1 MSTKANQSP
10 ENEEAQPESSC
21 LANLQPLTWSF
32 NVIEQRRTGFN
43 VPPATERQMNARNE
57 ETLVKALQSSRS
69 SPKLSHLHEKGEN
82 NMQDTEM
89 VDVADTTSAS
99 FSYAATKR
107 SPLVIT
113 STPQEGPVIFL
124 DTDEGFVEITAESRK
139 SAGKEG
145 YSTSHSQLPSRIIG
159 NSPRLFPD
167 RKSATGVSGGRSPWP
182 SPTQP
187 YREADQDE
195 GETNGYISPTS
206 SNEEPEIQI
215 LDPAIAKNFPAFKK
229 FEIGPDDF
237 LNEAAFVQWLNE
249 GSVNTPLEIN
259 EDDGA
264 IVEDFVAEDDIV
276 DHLRSLVISQ
286 PGEPLLDTAQET
298 SWVPQLVAN
307 NVKPKELDLHTGV
320 TVELYNG
327 SFLWIDT
334 VREDFW
340 GPVTI
345 RGYRLV
351 RDDYCGSR
359 MPDGRTN
366 ELVWINEVDEEEHR
380 AGLESVL
387 HEIEASDVK
396 RIREVIYTNCP
407 WPKVSFKDDLRGIGR
422 NAPTAAET
430 KENGKL
436 YCRWKYI
443 QVSSR
448 LKIDAEACL
457 TLLKDQEAIGRGRL
471 EASAVRKAW
480 RGGREPIP
488 GGSSTKRTWDVD
500 TGKETSV
507 PQYSLGDCFCGA
519 GGISRGAIQ
528 AGLQVAWGF
537 DDDKEAI
544 EAHENN
550 FQEHRTKSLRMN
562 DAQFIDLIK
571 KKPKEHRVDIA
582 HYSPP
587 CQPFSSANH
596 NKNIERD
603 YRNQKALF
611 SLHHLTEVLK
621 PRIATIEETAGLMH
635 RHKRWFDT
643 LINIFTSIGY
653 SIRWKI
659 VRCQDHGIPQTRVR
673 LLLTAAA

>member
-10 ENEEAQPESSC
+10 ENEEFQPESSY
-21 LANLQPLTWSF
+21 LASLQPLTWSF
-32 NVIEQRRTGFN
+32 NVIEQRRAGVN
-43 VPPATERQMNARNE
+43 VPPATDRQMNARNE
-57 ETLVKALQSSRS
+57 ETLVKALWSSRS
-69 SPKLSHLHEKGEN
+69 SPKSVHLHEKGEN
-82 NMQDTEM
+82 DIQDTEM

-99 FSYAATKR
+99 FSYKAPKR
-107 SPLVIT
+107 PPLITT

-124 DTDEGFVEITAESRK
+124 DTDAGFVEVTGESRK
-139 SAGKEG
+139 NAGLEG
-145 YSTSHSQLPSRIIG
+145 YNTSHSQLPSRIIG
-159 NSPRLFPD
+159 NYPGLFPD
-167 RKSATGVSGGRSPWP
+167 RNSVTGVSDGRSPWP

-187 YREADQDE
+187 YREEDQDE
-195 GETNGYISPTS
+195 GETNGYISPAP
-206 SNEEPEIQI
+206 SNEEPEMQT
-215 LDPAIAKNFPAFKK
+215 LDAAIALNFPPFKK
-229 FEIGPDDF
+229 FEIGPDDI
-237 LNEAAFVQWLNE
+237 LNEAAFVQWLNQ

-264 IVEDFVAEDDIV
+264 IVEAFVTEDDIV
-276 DHLRSLVISQ
+276 DHLRSLLISQ
-286 PGEPLLDTAQET
+286 PGESLLDTAQET
-298 SWVPQLVAN
+298 SWAPELVAN
-307 NVKPKELDLHTGV
+307 TVKPKGLDLHTGV
-320 TVELYNG
+320 TVELHNG

-334 VREDFW
+334 VREDAW
-340 GPVTI
+340 GQVTI

-351 RDDYCGSR
+351 RDGYCGSR
-359 MPDGRTN
+359 LPDGRVN
-366 ELVWINEVDEEEHR
+366 ELVWINEVDEEGHR

-387 HEIEASDVK
+387 YETKASDVK

-407 WPKVSFKDDLRGIGR
+407 WPKVSFKDDLRAMGR
-422 NAPTAAET
+422 NVPTATEP
-430 KENGKL
+430 KDNGKL

-448 LKIDAEACL
+448 LKTDTEACL
-457 TLLKDQEAIGRGRL
+457 TLLKGQEAIGRGRL

-480 RGGREPIP
+480 RGGKEPIP

-500 TGKETSV
+500 MEKETSV

-528 AGLQVAWGF
+528 AGLHVVWGF
-537 DDDKEAI
+537 DNDKEAI

-596 NKNIERD
+596 NKNIEGD